1 MLGLRLSRERGNQ
14 LTCGQII
21 EIRFVSTLGVQMM
34 TEEGNVSEDSR
45 ELFKASWGRNQLQ
58 RHFELAMEATQA

>member
-21 EIRFVSTLGVQMM
+21 EIRFVSTLGVQVM
-34 TEEGNVSEDSR
+34 TEEEGNASEDSR
-45 ELFKASWGRNQLQ
+45 ELFKAS
-58 RHFELAMEATQA
+58 